1 MLLVRKAMTNLDSIL
16 KSRDITLLTK
26 VQIVKEIV
34 FLVVIYR
41 CEGWTIKKAEHC
53 RNDDY
58 LFPASSLHAPYTSDH
73 PVHHFMAMGKKL
85 ETGQALF
92 SWAPKSLWMVTVAM
106 KLKDTHSLKERL

>member
-1 MLLVRKAMTNLDSIL
+1 MVLSIFIFGCAEACNLVP
-16 KSRDITLLTK
+16 
-26 VQIVKEIV
+26 E
-34 FLVVIYR
+34 
-41 CEGWTIKKAEHC
+41 E
-53 RNDDY
+53 NDDY